1 MRNIK
6 IRKRLVLLVMS
17 VALSMPIVVS
27 AQGGLF
33 QRGEWLW
40 VQKDGSTALFTNQA
54 FGDPLDGSD
63 VTNETFGNPTEGVDV
78 TNQTFGEDAPLGSG
92 LFTLLLAGA
101 GYAVMKSNKRNNKNK
116 KENIK

>member
-17 VALSMPIVVS
+17 VALSMPIMAS

-40 VQKDGSTALFTNQA
+40 TQKDGSTALFTNQA

-63 VTNETFGNPTEGVDV
+63 VTNETFGNLAEGVDV
-78 TNQTFGEDAPLGSG
+78 TNQTFGEDAPLGNG
-92 LFTLLLAGA
+92 LYTLLLAGA
-101 GYAVMKSNKRNNKNK
+101 GYAAMRSNKKKKK